1 MMRLPRSLSIQL
13 LLLIFTN
20 LSKVQF
26 LLRDTE
32 KLMRL
37 LQPFRNANFLR
48 AHGLTLTAFETA
60 VSPLFRLQARDTLIK
75 KAWRPKIFVHQGIV
89 IKFKDT
95 WDVNA
100 IRAGLAILTVGAW
113 DWGCLLYTSDAADD
127 LLCVDL

>member
-1 MMRLPRSLSIQL
+1 MFIVGRELCL
-13 LLLIFTN
+13 LRIEVLHFHL
-20 LSKVQF
+20 

-60 VSPLFRLQARDTLIK
+60 VSPLFRLQARDALIK
-75 KAWRPKIFVHQGIV
+75 KAWRPKIFVHQGLV

-113 DWGCLLYTSDAADD
+113 DWG
-127 LLCVDL
+127 

>member
-1 MMRLPRSLSIQL
+1 MFIVGRELCL
-13 LLLIFTN
+13 LRIEVLHFHL
-20 LSKVQF
+20 

-100 IRAGLAILTVGAW
+100 IRAGLAIFTVSAW
-113 DWGCLLYTSDAADD
+113 DWG
-127 LLCVDL
+127 

>member
-32 KLMRL
+32 ELMRL
-37 LQPFRNANFLR
+37 LQPFRNATFLR

-60 VSPLFRLQARDTLIK
+60 VSPLFRLQALDALIK
-75 KAWRPKIFVHQGIV
+75 KTWRPKIFIHQGIV
-89 IKFKDT
+89 IT
-95 WDVNA
+95 VSYTH
-100 IRAGLAILTVGAW
+100 LT
-113 DWGCLLYTSDAADD
+113 LP
-127 LLCVDL
+127 